1 MFTIGINSFGI
12 AFVAGKNLD
21 PKPATGKTA
30 FLIFFCLINY
40 RSSNLK
46 YIISQFWVFYL
57 DNFLNYKISTPAD
70 PILFAFNMN
79 RKIVTNVGSFTTD
92 NDSQFVI
99 GTIYEDGFFSPLND
113 DLMIHYTGESYIENM
128 IDYIESLDVKVNT
141 ICRGRAFSAAAIIL
155 SCGTGTR
162 MMSKRSTVMFHQSS
176 SFLGGKMS
184 DITAYLDNVKTLE
197 VSIYEMLASRTKK
210 DAAWWKDN
218 MKSDL
223 YLSAEELL
231 EIGVIDQII

>member
-1 MFTIGINSFGI
+1 M
-12 AFVAGKNLD
+12 
-21 PKPATGKTA
+21 
-30 FLIFFCLINY
+30 
-40 RSSNLK
+40 
-46 YIISQFWVFYL
+46 
-57 DNFLNYKISTPAD
+57 
-70 PILFAFNMN
+70 
-79 RKIVTNVGSFTTD
+79 
-92 NDSQFVI
+92 
-99 GTIYEDGFFSPLND
+99 TIYEERPEKAQQRETKIEKPVGDYESLHNQLGTQLDYEDSVIFLSDEIGEHTLTDFIIRMRSLLQHRKDKDAPVN
-113 DLMIHYTGESYIENM
+113 LMINSPGGDVHEMLGI

-155 SCGTGTR
+155 TCGTGSR

-197 VSIYEMLASRTKK
+197 ISIYDMLASRTKK

-223 YLSAEELL
+223 YLSAEQLL

>member
-1 MFTIGINSFGI
+1 MINSPGGDVHEMLGI
-12 AFVAGKNLD
+12 
-21 PKPATGKTA
+21 
-30 FLIFFCLINY
+30 
-40 RSSNLK
+40 
-46 YIISQFWVFYL
+46 
-57 DNFLNYKISTPAD
+57 
-70 PILFAFNMN
+70 
-79 RKIVTNVGSFTTD
+79 
-92 NDSQFVI
+92 
-99 GTIYEDGFFSPLND
+99 
-113 DLMIHYTGESYIENM
+113 

-155 SCGTGTR
+155 TCGTGSR

>member
-1 MFTIGINSFGI
+1 MSLYDETTEKEPLIIEQPEGKLYEALHNQLGTLLDYEDSIIFINSEINELTLSDLIIRMRSLLQHRKDKDAPVNLMINSPGGDVHEMFGI
-12 AFVAGKNLD
+12 
-21 PKPATGKTA
+21 
-30 FLIFFCLINY
+30 
-40 RSSNLK
+40 
-46 YIISQFWVFYL
+46 
-57 DNFLNYKISTPAD
+57 
-70 PILFAFNMN
+70 
-79 RKIVTNVGSFTTD
+79 
-92 NDSQFVI
+92 
-99 GTIYEDGFFSPLND
+99 
-113 DLMIHYTGESYIENM
+113 

-155 SCGTGTR
+155 AGGTGTR

-184 DITAYLDNVKTLE
+184 DITAYLDNVKNLE
-197 VSIYEMLASRTKK
+197 KIIYSMLAERTKK

-223 YLSAEELL
+223 YLTAEELL